1 MDKCFEVAAE
11 GRLQDLKSLIAENSA
26 LLKAVDE
33 RGKTL
38 LHVAAECGQ
47 GEVVQYLNDVGSLSI
62 DVKDNAGNTPLHLG
76 VLNNHVGITDL
87 LLSLGASAV
96 APNGRKVLPMHLALR
111 NKCSIEMIATFAKYH
126 DITDQVSRGFRDYT
140 SLHVVAAN
148 DNLKALEILCETAVG
163 RPQTEEATIFLQLN
177 SVDKDGLTPIH
188 LAARKGSCK
197 VLDFMISKAIEHGLE
212 PQKIFESMSEKDST
226 PLHFAVEGNSLEIIQ
241 VLLKHGASPTATR
254 GKQEPPI
261 HLACSQNKLNVVRV
275 MVEQCGQDILNCK
288 NKRGQT
294 PLHHCTNLIGGKQ
307 LISYLLN
314 QGSQL
319 NIRDSHG
326 HTPLQIAV
334 QLGNAAS
341 MEQFLA
347 GGASPLIKDNRGC
360 NCLHV
365 AVKFKRREVFKQLL
379 QHPSISEMSNMT
391 NNDGNLPIHLALREG
406 LSDFVTPLL
415 KCTAHPSTDKNDN
428 NYFHLAAVA
437 GDEKS
442 IEILLTYPFAE
453 SMLNAT
459 NSDGKTPLHCSAIS
473 GNIACITL
481 LLDHGAVVNKC
492 HIGRT
497 PFMYACSKG
506 KLQSAKVLYEA
517 HPMQRDWK
525 DDEGNTALHLSAH
538 SGSADVTIYCL
549 DIGMKITLNDKKKTF
564 LDIVI
569 AAVNAKL
576 AIAVL
581 KHERWEACLD
591 VCCPTKLHPVIRM
604 INRIPSAYQVI
615 LDRSVTRSPLDS
627 QHKDYWEKYN
637 FKYVS
642 LHDRPTDDADTTA
655 VHVDLEQ
662 KVSPLDSQH
671 KNYWKKYNFKYVCLQ
686 DRPTDEADTT
696 TVHVDLEQE
705 AGTDLTVSDNSEK
718 KAEAVHVPVSE
729 ETKSIVHRS
738 DASKGTE
745 VQLQMESFHKDGK
758 LSETSKDANIHLETV
773 HGIQRSAKSDISHV
787 VKKEHEKSIS
797 EPPAQA
803 IDGDVTNR
811 QQQSR
816 RHGNVP
822 TMAVLNHLAE
832 KKVKSCLTHPVIVK
846 YLYLKWADYAH
857 MLYIITFLLILLMT
871 IFLSTFIGIS
881 PVPSQGG
888 ESMEAIAS
896 SDMNETTAE
905 SVTQDQIS
913 TAANVI
919 RFVTIFFAVL
929 NALNWILTIYVMRV
943 KLLTHFMEEF
953 EFWGYGCAILA
964 TLIYLIPFRGL
975 NSVIYEAGAI
985 AVFTSWCVALVQ
997 IELLGAAGI
1006 YVSMLIST
1014 TKNVLKVLLICF
1026 FLLCAFAFSFYI
1038 LVGSFSQLQFTNVG
1052 TSLVSSLSSV
1062 LAIIDLNTFVA
1073 LEFDGLLRFRVLTFI
1088 LYVIMVIILP
1098 IVLINLLIG
1107 LAVGDIAKI
1116 QEEAEIDRQVL
1127 VITYLSKIDER
1138 LLPRS
1143 ALVKFCRT
1151 SYTLYPNKTGGSLFT
1166 RFKRFL
1172 AKSQLFMTYG
1182 ILTEEINQEAGEEDE
1197 NIGEAVVN
1205 LQQQVEE
1212 LVRTQ
1217 AKQSE
1222 TLARMELMLQKMMD
1236 HKGLKYD

>member
-1 MDKCFEVAAE
+1 MEKCFEVAAE
-11 GRLQDLKSLIAENSA
+11 GRLQDLKSLVAENTA

-47 GEVVQYLNDVGSLSI
+47 GEVVQYLNDVGSFSI

-76 VLNNHVGITDL
+76 VLNNHVGIADL

-126 DITDQVSRGFRDYT
+126 NITDQVSRGFRDYT

-163 RPQTEEATIFLQLN
+163 RPQTEGATIFLQLN

-275 MVEQCGQDILNCK
+275 MVEKCGQDILNCK
-288 NKRGQT
+288 NKQGQT

-314 QGSQL
+314 QRSQL
-319 NIRDSHG
+319 NMQDVHG
-326 HTPLQIAV
+326 RTPLQIAV
-334 QLGNAAS
+334 QLGNVAS

-347 GGASPLIKDNRGC
+347 ARASPLIKDNCGC

-391 NNDGNLPIHLALREG
+391 NNNGDLPIHLALREG

-415 KCTAHPSTDKNDN
+415 KCTAHPATDKNDN
-428 NYFHLAAVA
+428 NYFHLAAFA

-442 IEILLTYPFAE
+442 IETLLTHPFAE

-459 NSDGKTPLHCSAIS
+459 NSEGKTPLHCSAIS
-473 GNIACITL
+473 GNIACISL

-549 DIGMKITLNDKKKTF
+549 DIGIKITLNDKKNTF
-564 LDIVI
+564 LDIII
-569 AAVNAKL
+569 AAVNVKL

-627 QHKDYWEKYN
+627 QHKNYWEKYN

-642 LHDRPTDDADTTA
+642 LQDKPTDD
-655 VHVDLEQ
+655 
-662 KVSPLDSQH
+662 
-671 KNYWKKYNFKYVCLQ
+671 
-686 DRPTDEADTT
+686 ADTT
-696 TVHVDLEQE
+696 TVHVDLEQK
-705 AGTDLTVSDNSEK
+705 ALTNLTVTDNSEK
-718 KAEAVHVPVSE
+718 KAEAVHVLVSK

-745 VQLQMESFHKDGK
+745 VQLQMETFHKDDK
-758 LSETSKDANIHLETV
+758 SSETFKDANVHLGTV
-773 HGIQRSAKSDISHV
+773 HGIQRSAKSGSSHV
-787 VKKEHEKSIS
+787 MKKEHEKSIS
-797 EPPAQA
+797 EPPARA
-803 IDGDVTNR
+803 SDGNVINR
-811 QQQSR
+811 QQR
-816 RHGNVP
+816 RRHHGNVA
-822 TMAVLNHLAE
+822 TMAVLNHLAK
-832 KKVKSCLTHPVIVK
+832 KKVKSCLTHPVIAK
-846 YLYLKWADYAH
+846 YLYLKWADYART
-857 MLYIITFLLILLMT
+857 LYIIKFLMILLMT
-871 IFLSTFIGIS
+871 IFLSTFIGIT
-881 PVPSQGG
+881 PLPSQGG
-888 ESMEAIAS
+888 ESMEGG

-905 SVTQDQIS
+905 PVTQDQIS

-919 RFVTIFFAVL
+919 RFVTIFFAVM

-943 KLLTHFMEEF
+943 KLLTHFTEEF

-985 AVFTSWCVALVQ
+985 AVFTSWCVALLQ
-997 IELLGAAGI
+997 IELVGAVGI

-1026 FLLCAFAFSFYI
+1026 FLLCAFAFSFHI
-1038 LVGSFSQLQFTNVG
+1038 LVGSFSQLQFTNIG
-1052 TSLVSSLSSV
+1052 TSLVSSLSSA
-1062 LAIIDLNTFVA
+1062 LAIIDLNTFIA

-1127 VITYLSKIDER
+1127 VITSLSKIDER

-1143 ALVKFCRT
+1143 ALVKYCRT
-1151 SYTLYPNKTGGSLFT
+1151 SYTLYPNKTGGSLFS
-1166 RFKRFL
+1166 RLKRFL
-1172 AKSQLFMTYG
+1172 AKSQLFTTYG
-1182 ILTEEINQEAGEEDE
+1182 ILTEEIEINQEAGEEDE

-1236 HKGLKYD
+1236 HKGLKYV

>member
-1 MDKCFEVAAE
+1 MKKCFEVAAE

-76 VLNNHVGITDL
+76 VLNNHVGIADL

-96 APNGRKVLPMHLALR
+96 APNSRKVLPMHLALR

-126 DITDQVSRGFRDYT
+126 NITDQVSRGFRDYT

-148 DNLKALEILCETAVG
+148 DNLKALEILCEKAVARLQKEG
-163 RPQTEEATIFLQLN
+163 ATNFLQLN

-197 VLDFMISKAIEHGLE
+197 VLDFMISKAIEYGLE
-212 PQKIFESMSEKDST
+212 PQKIFESTSEKDST
-226 PLHFAVEGNSLEIIQ
+226 PLHFAVEGNSLEVIQ
-241 VLLKHGASPTATR
+241 VLLKHGASPTAMR

-319 NIRDSHG
+319 NMRDAHG
-326 HTPLQIAV
+326 RTPLQIAV
-334 QLGNAAS
+334 QLGNVAS

-347 GGASPLIKDNRGC
+347 TRASPLIKDNCGC

-391 NNDGNLPIHLALREG
+391 NNNGDLPIHLALREG

-428 NYFHLAAVA
+428 NYFHLAAFA

-442 IEILLTYPFAE
+442 IETLLTYPFAE

-459 NSDGKTPLHCSAIS
+459 NSEGKTPLHCSAIS
-473 GNIACITL
+473 GNISCISL

-549 DIGMKITLNDKKKTF
+549 DIGIKITLNDKKKTF
-564 LDIVI
+564 LDIII

-591 VCCPTKLHPVIRM
+591 VYCPTKLHPVIRM

-627 QHKDYWEKYN
+627 QHKNYWEEYN

-642 LHDRPTDDADTTA
+642 LQDRPTDD
-655 VHVDLEQ
+655 
-662 KVSPLDSQH
+662 
-671 KNYWKKYNFKYVCLQ
+671 
-686 DRPTDEADTT
+686 ADTT
-696 TVHVDLEQE
+696 TVHVDLEQK
-705 AGTDLTVSDNSEK
+705 ALTNLTVSDNSEK
-718 KAEAVHVPVSE
+718 KAEAVHVLVSK
-729 ETKSIVHRS
+729 ETKSSVHRS

-745 VQLQMESFHKDGK
+745 VQLQMETFHEDDKS
-758 LSETSKDANIHLETV
+758 SETFKDANIHLDTV

-787 VKKEHEKSIS
+787 MKKEHEKSIS

-803 IDGDVTNR
+803 SDGDVTNR
-811 QQQSR
+811 QQQRR

-822 TMAVLNHLAE
+822 TMAVLNHLAK
-832 KKVKSCLTHPVIVK
+832 KKVKSCLTHPVIAK
-846 YLYLKWADYAH
+846 YLYLKWADYART
-857 MLYIITFLLILLMT
+857 LYIIKFLMILLMT
-871 IFLSTFIGIS
+871 IFLSTFIGIT
-881 PVPSQGG
+881 PLPSQGG
-888 ESMEAIAS
+888 KSMEAIAS

-905 SVTQDQIS
+905 PVTQDQIS

-943 KLLTHFMEEF
+943 KLLTHFTEEF

-985 AVFTSWCVALVQ
+985 AVFTSWCVALLQ
-997 IELLGAAGI
+997 IELVGAVGI

-1026 FLLCAFAFSFYI
+1026 FLLCAFAFSFHI

-1088 LYVIMVIILP
+1088 FYVIMVIILP

-1127 VITYLSKIDER
+1127 VITSLSKIDER

-1151 SYTLYPNKTGGSLFT
+1151 SYTLYPNKTGGSLFS
-1166 RFKRFL
+1166 RLKRLF
-1172 AKSQLFMTYG
+1172 AKSQLFTTYS
-1182 ILTEEINQEAGEEDE
+1182 ILTEEIEINQEAGEEDE
-1197 NIGEAVVN
+1197 DIGEAVVN